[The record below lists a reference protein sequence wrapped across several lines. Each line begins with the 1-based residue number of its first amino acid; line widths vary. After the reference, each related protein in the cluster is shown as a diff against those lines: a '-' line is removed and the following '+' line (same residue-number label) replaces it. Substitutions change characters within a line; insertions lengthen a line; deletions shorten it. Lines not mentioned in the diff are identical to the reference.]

1 MKWDM
6 ESHLPPGVAEHLGH
20 YVYLYLDPRTGEP
33 FYVGKGAGERV
44 LAHFGDVRE
53 SEKTRLIAELRAA
66 GISPQLE
73 ILAHGLK
80 DEETALRVEA
90 AVIDALGLGSLT
102 NQVRGWRSLE
112 MGRMSL
118 DELAAFYAAEP
129 VTIVDPVILI
139 RINQLYR
146 RDMSPLELQEATRG
160 IWKVGP
166 RREGAKY
173 AFSVFHGLVREVYE
187 IHGWYPARTLTYETR
202 DLTERDASGRW
213 EFDGLVADEQ
223 VRAQYRNR
231 SVHQYFVRGNQS
243 PTVYVNM

>member
-90 AVIDALGLGSLT
+90 AVIDACL
-102 NQVRGWRSLE
+102 
-112 MGRMSL
+112 
-118 DELAAFYAAEP
+118 
-129 VTIVDPVILI
+129 
-139 RINQLYR
+139 LYT
-146 RDMSPLELQEATRG
+146 S
-160 IWKVGP
+160 
-166 RREGAKY
+166 
-173 AFSVFHGLVREVYE
+173 
-187 IHGWYPARTLTYETR
+187 
-202 DLTERDASGRW
+202 DA
-213 EFDGLVADEQ
+213 ADE
-223 VRAQYRNR
+223 R
-231 SVHQYFVRGNQS
+231 SSVDLGGGRFFKKKKIQNKYTTRQDATN
-243 PTVYVNM
+243 